1 MPPKGSAE
9 WKKLNRELKILRA
22 KQASSARLM
31 PKDAQRLAWLEKR
44 MGDAEAVKRIRIK
57 EEKTTGPTTT
67 TSDDS
72 WATEIDENLVKDT
85 EGYELK
91 KAWEK
96 DDQKR
101 PHREFEAKDSRRG
114 RSTFKQ
120 KELSSFAVNL
130 TDDLKEEGFQET
142 QEEEEA
148 VYDQMKDFGR
158 KVSYAKD
165 ESDRLVK
172 KKRRREEA
180 ASNPFAIDLSDGMSA
195 ALDNFKD
202 FSTVPDTAAKSQS
215 ADYGDDEL
223 DELPDPRGRPGQVSS
238 EIEKLYETEM
248 ENEGEG
254 GRSMGELTTHE
265 VDESTREMDINEQ
278 MVEEAV
284 GYAEKE
290 GLVEDDD
297 GRWAVDE
304 RGRDIQD
311 REKKERDDDNRFEY
325 SASDAPSSLSVS
337 EVEEEDLQDGFD
349 MSALGGESTQEA
361 AAMPPGVL
369 IPDPPPEP
377 SPFEKD
383 TPSGDLG
390 VLIPDPPTDD
400 STQAEM
406 NVPDLADVPSLDD
419 VLPYGEELP
428 DMSDGMDDFPDM
440 SDGLDEDL
448 PDVEI
453 ESSKPSPSAAPP
465 PEYEHKEEFIEAPDL
480 SGEDGLYSAPDLSE
494 NSDVDVRQTGPLRL
508 GFQPDATRM
517 DEMADEPAS
526 APDLSDMLAAVD
538 EDGDGDAEAALSD
551 LMKKPGG
558 ETEAA
563 PFPEDPEI
571 DLEFK
576 LDGGLDDG
584 LSINLEVEEPEPKPK
599 PKPKPKSRP
608 RPKPAP
614 EPSQNSDQQSDE
626 LDSFWGLVD
635 EMEEDA
641 LAEAPPPETSQ
652 KPAPLP
658 SLGFSQAQAPK
669 PAKASPS
676 FDDLQ
681 PAKEKRKPVSL
692 VPDMGGGGML
702 DDLFGGDEAGETV
715 DKPAKANPNKATT
728 GVSASS
734 GQGISRPSGPVT
746 INELTGERK
755 ATVHFKDGVNRRGV
769 IEAVDTDADLIHLA
783 DARGDGPGEDL
794 VALSLKAIFLMLP
807 RGVLPPEKSGYSV
820 HVRMMDGRDLDGY
833 TPDYDP
839 QRKAFTLFPND
850 ERGNIERVIVFND
863 AIKNI
868 WFDEE

>member
-9 WKKLNRELKILRA
+9 WKKLNREMKILRA

-31 PKDAQRLAWLEKR
+31 PKDAQRLAWLEER
-44 MGDAEAVKRIRIK
+44 MGDAAGVKRIRIK

-72 WATEIDENLVKDT
+72 WATEMDKNLVKET
-85 EGYELK
+85 EDYELK

-96 DDQKR
+96 DAQKR
-101 PHREFEAKDSRRG
+101 AHREFEAKDSRRG

-120 KELSSFAVNL
+120 KELSNFAVNL
-130 TDDLKEEGFQET
+130 TDDLKDEGFQET

-148 VYDQMKDFGR
+148 VYDHMKDFGR

-165 ESDRLVK
+165 ESERLVK
-172 KKRRREEA
+172 KKRRRDGA
-180 ASNPFAIDLSDGMSA
+180 ASNPFAIDLSDGMSD

-215 ADYGDDEL
+215 ADYGDDDL
-223 DELPDPRGRPGQVSS
+223 DELPDPRGRSGQVSS
-238 EIEKLYETEM
+238 EIEKLYEAEL
-248 ENEGEG
+248 ENEGES
-254 GRSMGELTTHE
+254 GRSLGELTTHE

-284 GYAEKE
+284 DYAEKE

-311 REKKERDDDNRFEY
+311 RDKKEREDDRFEY
-325 SASDAPSSLSVS
+325 SASDAPSSLSVN

-349 MSALGGESTQEA
+349 MASLSGESTQEVSD
-361 AAMPPGVL
+361 MPPEVM
-369 IPDPPPEP
+369 IPDPPPA
-377 SPFEKD
+377 
-383 TPSGDLG
+383 PSGDLG
-390 VLIPDPPTDD
+390 VLILDPPPDA

-406 NVPDLADVPSLDD
+406 DVPDFADAPSLDD
-419 VLPYGEELP
+419 VLPYGDDLP
-428 DMSDGMDDFPDM
+428 DMSDGF
-440 SDGLDEDL
+440 DEDL

-453 ESSKPSPSAAPP
+453 ELSKPSPSAAPP

-508 GFQPDATRM
+508 GFVPDGTRM
-517 DEMADEPAS
+517 DEITDEPTN

-538 EDGDGDAEAALSD
+538 EGGDADADAALSD
-551 LMKKPGG
+551 LLKKPDGK
-558 ETEAA
+558 TAA
-563 PFPEDPEI
+563 TSFPEDPEI
-571 DLEFK
+571 GDDLEFK

-584 LSINLEVEEPEPKPK
+584 LDDDDLSINLEVEEPEPKPK
-599 PKPKPKSRP
+599 PKLRPKPKP
-608 RPKPAP
+608 DPEPEP
-614 EPSQNSDQQSDE
+614 EPSQDSAQQSDE

-635 EMEEDA
+635 EMEAAVEEDA
-641 LAEAPPPETSQ
+641 PAEAPPPSTSQ
-652 KPAPLP
+652 GAAPLP
-658 SLGFSQAQAPK
+658 ALGISQAAPK

-681 PAKEKRKPVSL
+681 PAKEDKGSMSL
-692 VPDMGGGGML
+692 VGDIESGGML
-702 DDLFGGDEAGETV
+702 DDLFGGGGADETA
-715 DKPAKANPNKATT
+715 DKPAKVKPKKATT

-734 GQGISRPSGPVT
+734 GQGISRPSGPVM

-769 IEAVDTDADLIHLA
+769 IQAIDTDADLIHLA

-839 QRKAFTLFPND
+839 NRKAFTLFPND